1 MRYTEE
7 RTGRRYRAETVEDVV
22 WLADGGHFTPG
33 GVSLDPVIFVDI
45 CRRLVA
51 LEQR

>member
-22 WLADGGHFTPG
+22 LLADSGLFVPG
-33 GVSLDPVIFVDI
+33 VQLDPVIFVDI
-45 CRRLVA
+45 CRRISA